1 VLLVHAEQGF
11 GDTLQFCR
19 YAARVAGPVILEAP
33 ATLVGLMR
41 GLDGVG
47 AVVAKGDALPPFD
60 VHCPLLSLPA
70 LLETAPDPAQ
80 NAAPYLHADPVRAAL
95 WAQRLAHLAGLK
107 VGLVWAGGA
116 RPDQPTLGAVNRRR
130 SMTLKALAPLG
141 EIAGLSLI
149 SLQKD
154 EPSDQMADLPPGMGV
169 HDFTAELHDFSDT
182 AALIEALD
190 LVISVDTAVAHLAGG
205 LGKPVWLMNRFDSCW
220 RWLTERRDSPWY
232 PTLTQFRQPAPGDWD
247 SVVADIARDLAAL
260 AGEGAVPPT
269 HAALIARLIAG
280 RSSPP

>member
-1 VLLVHAEQGF
+1 
-11 GDTLQFCR
+11 
-19 YAARVAGPVILEAP
+19 
-33 ATLVGLMR
+33 
-41 GLDGVG
+41 
-47 AVVAKGDALPPFD
+47 
-60 VHCPLLSLPA
+60 LLSLPGLIEA
-70 LLETAPDPAQ
+70 APDPFR

-95 WAQRLAHLAGLK
+95 WTARLAHLNGLK

-130 SMTLKALAPLG
+130 SMTLDVLAPLG

-149 SLQKD
+149 SLQKG
-154 EPSDQMADLPPGMGV
+154 EPAGQIAHLPPGMVV

-182 AALIEALD
+182 AALVEALD
-190 LVISVDTAVAHLAGG
+190 LVISVDTAVAHLTGA
-205 LGKPVWLMNRFDSCW
+205 LGQPVWLMNRFDSCW

-232 PTLTQFRQPAPGDWD
+232 PTLTQFRQPSPGDWD

-260 AGEGAVPPT
+260 AGEGAIPPT
-269 HAALIARLIAG
+269 HAELISRLTSG